1 MEFCDSHRIPY
12 HVMPPSMDWKLS
24 SFEIPISSSTKQWDV
39 GIVASFGYLMPRS
52 VISSFR
58 SGMINVHPSL
68 LPQYIGCAPIPYAL
82 SNGDK
87 VTGVSIIDIVPKLD
101 GGPILAQ
108 NTESIDDDDTFR
120 TLSIKLAD
128 LGGRSLCGVLS
139 DLEHHR
145 IHSISQKEHEP
156 EIKALYESY
165 RSDSDL
171 KSSEFQLI
179 KTRKIPKSW
188 SFIDWTLSAERIVN
202 RHRAINGLLRNSRSV
217 LGTKT
222 EREKLLILIDEV
234 AVHRNEDELGN
245 ESIIDIES
253 LFADQEHQ
261 GIGSVAYCKH
271 RNVLFVKCG
280 RNQHGID
287 TLLKIKKLR
296 IAPSL
301 ASQHLP
307 NFTQFVQDFGHF
319 VPVSDEQEYAQ
330 RLAPF
335 LKNRF

>member
-1 MEFCDSHRIPY
+1 
-12 HVMPPSMDWKLS
+12 MPPSMDWKLS
-24 SFEIPISSSTKQWDV
+24 NFTVPTSSTAEQWDI
-39 GIVASFGYLMPRS
+39 GIVASFGYLVPRS
-52 VISSFR
+52 VISSFG
-58 SGMINVHPSL
+58 SGMVNVHPSL

-101 GGPILAQ
+101 GGPILSQ
-108 NTESIDDDDTFR
+108 NIESIDEDDTFR
-120 TLSIKLAD
+120 TLSAKLAD
-128 LGGRSLCGVLS
+128 LGGRSLCDVLS
-139 DLEHHR
+139 SLEHHR
-145 IHSISQKEHEP
+145 LHSISQKEHEP
-156 EIKALYESY
+156 EIKAFYESY

-171 KSSEFQLI
+171 ESREFQLI

-188 SFIDWTLSAERIVN
+188 SFIDWTLSAEQIVN

-222 EREKLLILIDEV
+222 EREKLLILIDEI

-245 ESIIDIES
+245 ENIIDIQS
-253 LFADQEHQ
+253 LFNDQEHR
-261 GIGSVAYCKH
+261 GIGSVAFCKH
-271 RNVLFVKCG
+271 RNALFVKCG

-307 NFTQFVQDFGHF
+307 NFTDFVQEFGHF
-319 VPVSDEQEYAQ
+319 VPIRDDNEYAQ
-330 RLAPF
+330 RHAPF